1 LIDIN
6 IVGSVHRICTAGFAL
21 GPRAAY
27 IAPMSSLRPWRHIE
41 RRKSRQIMVGTVAVG
56 GDAPVTVQTMTN
68 TPTSDAAATIAQIR
82 RCEEAG
88 ADIVRVSCPD
98 KESTAALREI
108 VLAAKVPIVA
118 DIHFHYKRALEAAD
132 AGAACLRINPGN
144 IGSAERVAEV
154 VAAARANG
162 CAIRIGVNAGSL
174 EKDLLEKYGEPCP
187 EALVESALDHIRLLE
202 DHGFQNYKVAVKASD
217 LFLAVAAYQQL
228 ADQVDCPLH
237 LGITEAGGLIG
248 GTVKSAIGMGSLLW
262 AGIGDTIRV
271 SLSAEPEEE
280 VRVGYELLKSLGI
293 RNRGVRVVS
302 CPSCARQG
310 FDVIRT
316 VEKLELAL
324 QHIRTPLSLSVLGC
338 VVNGPGE
345 ARETDIGLTGGGNG
359 KHMVYLS
366 GVTDH
371 HVQDEGMIEHIVRLV
386 EAKAA
391 EIEAGAIAAPGTPI
405 LAAAE

>member
-1 LIDIN
+1 MAD
-6 IVGSVHRICTAGFAL
+6 
-21 GPRAAY
+21 
-27 IAPMSSLRPWRHIE
+27 MSIRPWRDIA
-41 RRKSRQIMVGTVAVG
+41 RRQSRQIMVGNVAVG

-68 TPTSDAAATIAQIR
+68 TLTSDAKATIDQIR

-88 ADIVRVSCPD
+88 VDIIRVSCPD
-98 KESTAALREI
+98 VESTTALKQI
-108 VLAAKVPIVA
+108 VRASNVPIVA

-144 IGSAERVAEV
+144 IGSADRVREV
-154 VAAARANG
+154 ISAAKANG

-187 EALVESALDHIRLLE
+187 EALVESALDHIRILE
-202 DHGFQNYKVAVKASD
+202 DHDFREYKVAVKASD
-217 LFLAVAAYQQL
+217 LFLAVAAYHQL
-228 ADQVDCPLH
+228 AETVDCPIH

-248 GTVKSAIGMGSLLW
+248 GTVKSSIGMGSLLW

-280 VRVGYELLKSLGI
+280 VRVGYEILKALGI

-316 VEKLELAL
+316 VQALEERL
-324 QHIRTPLSLSVLGC
+324 QHIRTPMSLSVLGC

-359 KHMVYLS
+359 RHMVYLS
-366 GVTDH
+366 GITDH
-371 HVQDEGMIEHIVRLV
+371 VIDSEKMVDHIVALV

-391 EIEAGAIAAPGTPI
+391 EIEAAKPPE
-405 LAAAE
+405 LVAAE